1 MLTVKLKLPI
11 DLLFSRRE
19 VIIAAKQA
27 PVENP
32 MIPIKGPCLSS
43 ISETY

>member
-1 MLTVKLKLPI
+1 MLTVRLKLQI

-19 VIIAAKQA
+19 VTIAATQA

-43 ISETY
+43 ISEIY